1 MADFFLHCFR
11 LGYVLLFCDCAQ
23 GRMSHIS
30 AVDACGKLAVGYRFN
45 EADLWT
51 TQGPSTACIGS
62 LRSPMHSARDDKRLA
77 ETSQSRGLSVRMD
90 LPVVL

>member
-23 GRMSHIS
+23 GRMPHIS

-51 TQGPSTACIGS
+51 TQGPLDC
-62 LRSPMHSARDDKRLA
+62 ARDDKRLA